1 MDVAPAEGPVVSLTP
16 SPRSRIIDAMQT
28 TSPETVVAQE
38 TRHNLAGQPQLLQL
52 RSDRRL
58 GHEWDDWDGNPL
70 PGGGVFDTSPA
81 LFFRLAL
88 LAGGACLLVVLTVVW
103 LVAPRLA
110 SLWQPLPLVIGG
122 AVAVMALLFLA
133 WLVGVAVSLRS
144 ARNRLPERLAE
155 RGLVPWMMPRLE
167 RLGVLLGLSRDRVG
181 NSLMRVYNGLA
192 AARQRPGVKPD
203 DLLVLLPR
211 CLSKEAMQG
220 AMEISGRYG
229 VPLFVASR
237 GRYARQMI
245 GMRRPKRVVAVA
257 CERDLVSGVGDVG
270 GRLPVLGTTLALPD
284 GPCKNTEMSL
294 AELEGQIQRFLG
306 LDAGPAHRA

>member
-1 MDVAPAEGPVVSLTP
+1 LTHTLGI
-16 SPRSRIIDAMQT
+16 RIIDAMQ
-28 TSPETVVAQE
+28 SMPPETSVAEE
-38 TRHNLAGQPQLLQL
+38 TRSNLAGQPQLLQL

-70 PGGGVFDTSPA
+70 PDGGAFDTSPSV
-81 LFFRLAL
+81 FFRLAL
-88 LAGGACLLVVLTVVW
+88 LAGCACLVAVLTVLW

-110 SLWQPLPLVIGG
+110 SLWQPLPLVIAGLVAAVMVAFGG
-122 AVAVMALLFLA
+122 WLVAVAL
-133 WLVGVAVSLRS
+133 SLRS
-144 ARNRLPERLAE
+144 AANRLPPRLAE
-155 RGLVPWMMPRLE
+155 HGLLPWMMPRLE
-167 RLGVLLGLSRDRVG
+167 RLGGALGMSRDRVG
-181 NSLMRVYNGLA
+181 NALLRVYNGLA
-192 AARQRPGVKPD
+192 AARARPGVRPD

-257 CERDLVSGVGDVG
+257 CERDLVSGIGDVG
-270 GRLPVLGTTLALPD
+270 GRLPVLGTTLTLPD
-284 GPCKNTEMSL
+284 GPCKNTEMKL
-294 AELEGQIQRFLG
+294 AELEGQIRRFLG
-306 LDAGPAHRA
+306 LDARPATQA

>member
-1 MDVAPAEGPVVSLTP
+1 VDP
-16 SPRSRIIDAMQT
+16 RIIDAMQT
-28 TSPETVVAQE
+28 NPPETVVARE

-70 PGGGVFDTSPA
+70 ADGGVFDTGPR
-81 LFFRLAL
+81 LFFVLSAL
-88 LAGGACLLVVLTVVW
+88 GAAAAATVFLFALW
-103 LVAPRLA
+103 LVAPRTA
-110 SLWQPLPLVIGG
+110 DLWTPLPMALG
-122 AVAVMALLFLA
+122 AAAAVGALLFTL
-133 WLVGVAVSLRS
+133 WLGLVSLTLRS
-144 ARNRLPERLAE
+144 GASRLPERLAE
-155 RGLVPWMMPRLE
+155 RGLVPWLMPRLE
-167 RLGVLLGLSRDRVG
+167 RLGVGLGLSRDRVG

-192 AARQRPGVKPD
+192 TARARPGVRPD

-284 GPCKNTEMSL
+284 GPCKNTEMRFDD
-294 AELEGQIQRFLG
+294 LEFQIQRFLG
-306 LDAGPAHRA
+306 LDAAPRSRR